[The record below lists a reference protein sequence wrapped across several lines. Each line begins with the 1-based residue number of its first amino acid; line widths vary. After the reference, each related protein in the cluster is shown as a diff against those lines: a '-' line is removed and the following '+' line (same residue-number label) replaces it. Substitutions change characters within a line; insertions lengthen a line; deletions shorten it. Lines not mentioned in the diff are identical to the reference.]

1 MGTGNTTSGNMVTG
15 KVVRFDEFHG
25 YGFIA
30 PDNGSEDVFV
40 HANDLLEGKSL
51 FRPGL
56 RVAFEVEDGERGPK
70 ASAVRIA
77 EPRSVPSPVRHSVGT
92 ATRPSSGSAEAE
104 DGMCDLLTV
113 DELQQE
119 VTEALL
125 LSVPSLTGA
134 QILDAR
140 RSIIDLAQSHN
151 WVES

>member
-1 MGTGNTTSGNMVTG
+1 MGSGNMVTG

-40 HANDLLEGKSL
+40 HANDLIEGKSL

-77 EPRSVPSPVRHSVGT
+77 DPRAVTAPVRHSVGT
-92 ATRPSSGSAEAE
+92 ATRPSGGGTEAE

-113 DELQQE
+113 PELRLE

-125 LSVPSLTGA
+125 ISVPSLTGA
-134 QILDAR
+134 QIADTR
-140 RSIIDLAQSHN
+140 RAIIELAQTHN
-151 WVES
+151 WVET